1 VRARDSQAEAREG
14 QAGPQRVAER
24 FVVPTKPGNAGGGKG
39 PQFQDNAWR
48 ADSREIGVN
57 LQPPEKVGKLQQ
69 ALHAKAKAAPTYRFY
84 LLYDKLYRADV
95 LAWAYQ
101 RCRANRGVAG
111 VDGQTFEAIER
122 YGRERWLGELAEELQ
137 KRTYQPQA
145 VRRVWIP
152 KADGSQR
159 PLGIPT
165 VKDRVV
171 QTALLVV
178 LEPIFEADLQPEQY
192 AYRPERGAWDALART
207 EALLHAGYMEVVDAD
222 LSGYFDSIPHR
233 QLMTSVARR
242 VSDRKVLHLLKMWL
256 QAPVE
261 ETNERGQKQ
270 RSYHHRNTGRGTPQG
285 APISPLLA
293 NLYMRRF
300 VLGWK
305 TLGHARQLMAQIV
318 NYADDF
324 VICCRG
330 SAREA
335 MAAMRA
341 MMTRLELTVNER
353 KTRICRVPGESF
365 RFLGYW
371 IGRCYSPRTGT
382 SFVGLRPSRS
392 AVTRICRAI
401 SEKTG
406 RQWLY
411 LDDKEI
417 VKRINQHWLGWANYF
432 QLGQVSAAYRAVAQ
446 HVRYRLRKW
455 LRWKY
460 QVAGSGEARF
470 PDTYLHQV
478 LGLVELSK
486 LPRCVPWAKA

>member
-1 VRARDSQAEAREG
+1 M
-14 QAGPQRVAER
+14 
-24 FVVPTKPGNAGGGKG
+24 
-39 PQFQDNAWR
+39 
-48 ADSREIGVN
+48 N
-57 LQPPEKVGKLQQ
+57 LQPPEKVGKLQE
-69 ALHAKAKAAPTYRFY
+69 ALHAKAKAAPNYRFY

-95 LAWAYQ
+95 LTWAYE
-101 RCRANRGVAG
+101 RCRENRGVAG
-111 VDGQTFEAIER
+111 VDGQTFDDIER
-122 YGRERWLGELAEELQ
+122 YGRQQWLGELAEELR
-137 KRTYQPQA
+137 KHTYEPQA

-192 AYRPERGAWDALART
+192 AYRPGRSAWDALQQT
-207 EALLHAGYMEVVDAD
+207 EALLRAGHTEVVDAD
-222 LSGYFDSIPHR
+222 LSDYFDSIPHR
-233 QLMTSVARR
+233 ELLTSVARR
-242 VSDRKVLHLLKMWL
+242 VSDRHVLHLLKQWL
-256 QAPVE
+256 HAPVE
-261 ETNERGQKQ
+261 ETDERGQKQ
-270 RSYHHRNTGRGTPQG
+270 RSYHNRDTGRGTPQG
-285 APISPLLA
+285 APLSPLLA

-305 TLGHARQLMAQIV
+305 TLGHEQRLRAQIV

-330 SAREA
+330 SAAQA
-335 MAAMRA
+335 MTAMRG
-341 MMTRLELTVNER
+341 MMARLGLTVNER

-371 IGRCYSPRTGT
+371 IGRCYSPRRGN
-382 SFVGLRPSRS
+382 SFVGLRPSRQ

-401 SEKTG
+401 SEKTS
-406 RQWLY
+406 RRWLF
-411 LDDKEI
+411 LDVREI
-417 VKRINQHWLGWANYF
+417 VKLLNQHLVGWANYF
-432 QLGQVSAAYRAVAQ
+432 QLGQVSPAYHAVES
-446 HVRYRLRKW
+446 HVCYRLRKW

-460 QVAGSGEARF
+460 KLAGSGKSRF
-470 PDTYLHQV
+470 PDSYLHQD

-486 LPRCVPWAKA
+486 LPRCVPWAHA